1 MLVTG
6 LPGAHNDLIDPPPAL
21 VSIIIYP
28 NIIII
33 LRRTLVKNKWKNL
46 YSKRIDQRN
55 APEWTILHMYMMYF
69 LAGGP
74 WYSALQTCFH
84 VYGKHYPCFYCD
96 WRAKEGKEG
105 LVLPDIRMDHTT
117 HCYTQLTVCITRP
130 LITPSSPQ
138 SQFMSSTI
146 QGLSAASQWLN

>member
-6 LPGAHNDLIDPPPAL
+6 LPGAHNNLIDPQPAL

-46 YSKRIDQRN
+46 YSKRIYQRN
-55 APEWTILHMYMMYF
+55 APEWIILYDVSSGRRTMV
-69 LAGGP
+69 LCR
-74 WYSALQTCFH
+74 LFH

-105 LVLPDIRMDHTT
+105 LVLPDIRMDHTI

-130 LITPSSPQ
+130 LIIPSSPQ